1 MGLNLT
7 HRPKTFDE
15 LYGNEELKK
24 SLIPKLDKLEK
35 QSFFFTGAPGTG
47 KTTLGRIIKE
57 HLEISD
63 MDFYEFNTA
72 NTRGIDTV
80 REINTNCR
88 LSAMGEGGK
97 KLYMLDEFH
106 QVTNPAQEALLKLLE
121 EPPSHVYFV
130 LCTSEPEK
138 IKNNTLKAIK
148 RRCYAGILQPLSR
161 RESSKLL
168 HLICDSEKKEVPNRV
183 LRKIAGLA
191 EGSAGI
197 AVSFLDTI
205 IDLEDEE
212 EALKVIENLTV
223 SEATIKNICQTL
235 IDPKASSIVKW
246 NKIKGFLKD
255 LPGEPESN
263 RYAILGYLN
272 TVLLSHDGMP
282 ISIAEM
288 IMVFTES
295 VMYSGKAG
303 LTAACFLSCGPKSD
317 DDVPF

>member
-24 SLIPKLDKLEK
+24 TLIPKLDKLEK
-35 QSFFFTGAPGTG
+35 QSFFFTGGPGTG
-47 KTTLGRIIKE
+47 KTTLARIIKE
-57 HLEISD
+57 HLEVND
-63 MDFYEFNTA
+63 MDFYEYNTA

-80 REINTNCR
+80 RGINENCT
-88 LSAMGEGGK
+88 LSAMGGDK
-97 KLYMLDEFH
+97 KLYLLDEFH

-148 RRCYAGILQPLSR
+148 RRCYDGILQPLSR

-168 HLICDSEKKEVPNRV
+168 QGICKSEDKEVSSRV

-205 IDLEDEE
+205 IDLEDED
-212 EALKVIENLTV
+212 EALKVIEDLTV

-235 IDPKASSIVKW
+235 LDQKNTSIVKW
-246 NKIKGFLKD
+246 NKIKGYLKE

-263 RYAILGYLN
+263 RYGILTYLN
-272 TVLLSHDGMP
+272 KTMLSHDGMP
-282 ISIAEM
+282 TSIAEM